1 MERKFD
7 NDNNNESVRRY
18 VEGVIIV
25 LMIRMV
31 VLTLIRTLAII

>member
-7 NDNNNESVRRY
+7 NDNNNKSVRRY
-18 VEGVIIV
+18 VEAVIMV

-31 VLTLIRTLAII
+31 VLTLIRTLVII